1 MNNTPDED
9 FFKKYD
15 YEMPKVD
22 ENGDEDFFKNF
33 DEQHTIENAGGE
45 DVGFFLNTERD
56 YVIEQVK
63 KDGMHLEKAPMYEN
77 DIEVVTMAVENNGK
91 AYQFASKYL
100 QENGEVA
107 ELFVDIKKVQ
117 IKEAEGKPNSDALIA
132 HLQQEIEA
140 INEIHQKALE
150 EKEYHSH
157 YMGMHR

>member
-15 YEMPKVD
+15 YQTPKVD
-22 ENGDEDFFKNF
+22 ENGDEDFFKSF
-33 DEQHTIENAGGE
+33 DKRQKTEVGGGA
-45 DVGFFLNTERD
+45 DVEFFLNTERG

-63 KDGMHLEKAPMYEN
+63 KDGLHLEKAPMFAN

-100 QENGEVA
+100 QESAEVA

-117 IKEAEGKPNSDALIA
+117 VKEAEGKPNSDALIA
-132 HLQQEIEA
+132 LLQQEMQA

-150 EKEYHSH
+150 EKEYHAH